1 MTDRAFAVITGGGT
15 AGHVLPA
22 IALAEA
28 LVDHGH
34 TIDELYYFGAQRGVE
49 ARLIPPT
56 GLRSTLLAVSGV
68 QRRWAW
74 SNVAFVPRLIR
85 AIIATE
91 RRFKVLRPRVVISVG
106 GYASLPAVIVA
117 RRRRIP
123 VIVVSYDRTP
133 GRASR
138 LAARWAAAC
147 AVSFGDTMLP
157 RAKLTGAPLRRAI
170 LAVDRRRDCEAAR
183 RRLGIPD
190 GRTLLV
196 VVGGSLGSAV
206 LNRAVE
212 HVVAQH
218 RDDRALAI
226 VHVSGARDSVDLAEQ
241 ISAPDGIW
249 YRREVFID
257 AVADLYAA
265 ADLLVGRGGAS
276 TVHEVAATGTPAILV
291 PWSGAAEDHQRAN
304 VRWLSDRAGAVL
316 IDDGDPAA
324 IAAAV
329 DDLLG
334 AVARRSALGQSAWD
348 IGSVNRSTEMAALID
363 AVALA

>member
-1 MTDRAFAVITGGGT
+1 M
-15 AGHVLPA
+15 
-22 IALAEA
+22 
-28 LVDHGH
+28 
-34 TIDELYYFGAQRGVE
+34 
-49 ARLIPPT
+49 
-56 GLRSTLLAVSGV
+56 
-68 QRRWAW
+68 
-74 SNVAFVPRLIR
+74 
-85 AIIATE
+85 
-91 RRFKVLRPRVVISVG
+91 
-106 GYASLPAVIVA
+106 
-117 RRRRIP
+117 
-123 VIVVSYDRTP
+123 
-133 GRASR
+133 
-138 LAARWAAAC
+138 
-147 AVSFGDTMLP
+147 
-157 RAKLTGAPLRRAI
+157 
-170 LAVDRRRDCEAAR
+170 
-183 RRLGIPD
+183 
-190 GRTLLV
+190 
-196 VVGGSLGSAV
+196 

-226 VHVSGARDSVDLAEQ
+226 VHVAGARDSVDLAEQ